1 MYNRTRFGAGDMY
14 APRYDPID
22 AYYLPI
28 GGIGAHKRAGPEIE
42 IWRIGF
48 GKPTS

>member
-1 MYNRTRFGAGDMY
+1 MY

-22 AYYLPI
+22 AYYVPI
-28 GGIGAHKRAGPEIE
+28 GDIGAHERAGPEIE

>member
-1 MYNRTRFGAGDMY
+1 MLARFGAGDMY